1 MDVITN
7 KYVSAD
13 YKGLI
18 KIIKSG
24 YPLMEIIWMVFEMG
38 FLAKIN
44 SLRYSFF
51 SKGENVIIHPKSRI
65 NASNYISLGNDVL
78 IQQGVWLNVPLH
90 QITAIKKNGRAII
103 KIGDRTRIGPRTTIS
118 AIGLIEVESDV
129 LIGLNVIIEDH
140 LHSFIDTQKPILNQG
155 IVDRGN
161 IIIRSGCWIASNSV
175 IASSGKKLEIG
186 RGSIIS
192 ANTVVKESVEDYTIV
207 SGNPARVVKR
217 YNNKLKRWVSE

>member
-13 YKGLI
+13 FKGLI

-65 NASNYISLGNDVL
+65 NASNYISLGDDVL
-78 IQQGVWLNVPLH
+78 IQQDVWLNVPLH
-90 QITAIKKNGRAII
+90 QVTAIKKYDRPII
-103 KIGDRTRIGPRTTIS
+103 RIGDRTRIGPRTTIS

-129 LIGLNVIIEDH
+129 LIGLNVIIEDW
-140 LHSFIDTQKPILNQG
+140 FCR
-155 IVDRGN
+155 IVVLSADMVNMGLL
-161 IIIRSGCWIASNSV
+161 V
-175 IASSGKKLEIG
+175 LFEIG
-186 RGSIIS
+186 YVNFLISIKIFLLNEIFS
-192 ANTVVKESVEDYTIV
+192 
-207 SGNPARVVKR
+207 
-217 YNNKLKRWVSE
+217 